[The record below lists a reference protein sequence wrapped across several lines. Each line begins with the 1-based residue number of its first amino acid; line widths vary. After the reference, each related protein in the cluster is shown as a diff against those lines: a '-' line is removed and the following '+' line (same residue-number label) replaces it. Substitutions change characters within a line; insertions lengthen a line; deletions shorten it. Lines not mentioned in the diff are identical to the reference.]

1 MILILKITRK
11 IWYVQIMLI
20 WYETR
25 PIWVFFIWKKPLGLK
40 WKTPTENATTK
51 NMLVQLQN
59 DPPRKIEWQKFI
71 DNNENPSTRLKN

>member
-1 MILILKITRK
+1 MYKLCLFDMRRF
-11 IWYVQIMLI
+11 LF
-20 WYETR
+20 E
-25 PIWVFFIWKKPLGLK
+25 FFVIWKKPFGLK